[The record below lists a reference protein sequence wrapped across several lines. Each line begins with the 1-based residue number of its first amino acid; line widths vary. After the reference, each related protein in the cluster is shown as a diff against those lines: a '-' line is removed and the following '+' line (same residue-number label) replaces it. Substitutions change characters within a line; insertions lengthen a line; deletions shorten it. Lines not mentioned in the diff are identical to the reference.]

1 MRGQLLLCL
10 FPLVSPCDGAYA
22 QASAQ
27 PPSAT
32 ATNCQGLSSPD
43 KILACGDTF
52 LKQCKEDWDAET
64 HMSRQEYA
72 RACERAHQ
80 EMVDAL
86 IEAAKTDNRSWEK

>member
-1 MRGQLLLCL
+1 MRGQFLLCL
-10 FPLVSPCDGAYA
+10 LPLVSPCDGAYA
-22 QASAQ
+22 QVGPQS
-27 PPSAT
+27 PNAT
-32 ATNCQGLSSPD
+32 ATTNCQGSAD
-43 KILACGDTF
+43 EIRACGDAF